1 MQSDLNKSLSFLLC
15 LILVILSTVWLT
27 PLGKTDISFLSLL
40 SEKICRLFLGAK
52 ILFVRGARTFFSSV
66 MFNVL
71 QTCLMSGN
79 VQECFVTFGN
89 VRKYPVMFEG
99 LAFGN
104 ARALWRA
111 KWIEKMLWST
121 IGHNEHNAQHLQH
134 NGAQCTT
141 SWAQSSTMSTMHKNI
156 LSTMST
162 MHSIFS
168 TIGHD
173 AGIQPSR
180 GTSNLDLLGKSFHVE
195 IYPSSWESPW
205 SARIIKEF
213 WFFIIH
219 SGLLITVLHWYP
231 TRTLSILS

>member
-52 ILFVRGARTFFSSV
+52 ILFVSGARTFFSSV

-71 QTCLMSGN
+71 QTCSMAGN

-121 IGHNEHNAQHLQH
+121 IEHNA
-134 NGAQCTT
+134 
-141 SWAQSSTMSTMHKNI
+141 
-156 LSTMST
+156 
-162 MHSIFS
+162 
-168 TIGHD
+168 
-173 AGIQPSR
+173 GIHPSQET
-180 GTSNLDLLGKSFHVE
+180 GNLDLLGKSFHVE

-213 WFFIIH
+213 WFFIIY

>member
-1 MQSDLNKSLSFLLC
+1 MQSDLNKSLSFLVC

-52 ILFVRGARTFFSSV
+52 ILFVSGAQTFFSSV

-71 QTCLMSGN
+71 QTCSMAGN

-121 IGHNEHNAQHLQH
+121 IGHNEHKAQHLGH
-134 NGAQCTT
+134 NGHNEHNAE
-141 SWAQSSTMSTMHKNI
+141 H
-156 LSTMST
+156 L
-162 MHSIFS
+162 
-168 TIGHD
+168 
-173 AGIQPSR
+173 
-180 GTSNLDLLGKSFHVE
+180 
-195 IYPSSWESPW
+195 
-205 SARIIKEF
+205 
-213 WFFIIH
+213 
-219 SGLLITVLHWYP
+219 
-231 TRTLSILS
+231 

>member
-52 ILFVRGARTFFSSV
+52 ILFVREARTFFSSV

-71 QTCLMSGN
+71 QTCSMAGN

-134 NGAQCTT
+134 NRAQCRN
-141 SWAQSSTMSTMHKNI
+141 STE
-156 LSTMST
+156 
-162 MHSIFS
+162 
-168 TIGHD
+168 
-173 AGIQPSR
+173 SR
-180 GTSNLDLLGKSFHVE
+180 NQ
-195 IYPSSWESPW
+195 
-205 SARIIKEF
+205 
-213 WFFIIH
+213 
-219 SGLLITVLHWYP
+219 
-231 TRTLSILS
+231 